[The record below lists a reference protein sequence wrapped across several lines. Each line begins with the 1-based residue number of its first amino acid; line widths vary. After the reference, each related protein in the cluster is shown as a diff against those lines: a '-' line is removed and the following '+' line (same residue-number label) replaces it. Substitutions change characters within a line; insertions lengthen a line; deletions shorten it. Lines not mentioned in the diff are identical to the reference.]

1 MLFLDSIAQIKN
13 LDKGQMLAS
22 IEALA
27 DQCRQAGRDLQGVS
41 VPRVYSQVKNI
52 VVAGMG
58 GSAIGAHIMD
68 ALYSNELK
76 APLEIINDYHLP
88 AYVDK
93 NTLVVLSSY
102 SGSTEETLSCLD
114 EAQKTGAKI
123 LIMTAGKD
131 LAKFKK
137 DKKLPGYL
145 FTPRFNPCGSPRMGL
160 GYSLCGLLI
169 LFGKMGLIKF
179 DEFEARKAI
188 KVVEKYNRAL
198 GVYKKI
204 TDNRAKQLA
213 EKMRDKIPFYFS
225 SPPLAGSI
233 HTAANQLNENA
244 KVFGGWALLPEI
256 NHHLMEGLVF
266 PPAIK
271 KDLILVFFESVS
283 DEPKIRKRFAL
294 TRQVAEKR
302 EVETVSYM
310 LQEKTRL
317 GQAFELLV
325 LGSYTSFYLAML
337 YNIDPT
343 PIPMVD
349 WFKKNM

>member
-1 MLFLDSIAQIKN
+1 MILDNISQIKN
-13 LDKGQMLAS
+13 LDKGRMLGS
-22 IEALA
+22 IEDLA
-27 DQCRQAGRDLQGVS
+27 NQCREAWKDLAGVS

-58 GSAIGAHIMD
+58 GSALGAHIID
-68 ALYSNELK
+68 ALCAGEMKVS
-76 APLEIINDYHLP
+76 LEIANDYHLP

-102 SGSTEETLSCLD
+102 SGSTEETLSCMA
-114 EAQKTGAKI
+114 EVKKVGAKT
-123 LIMTAGKD
+123 LVMTAGKD

-145 FTPRFNPCGSPRMGL
+145 FRPHFNPCGSPRMGL
-160 GYSLCGLLI
+160 GYSLFGLLI
-169 LFGKMGLIKF
+169 LFGKMGFIKF
-179 DEFEARKAI
+179 GESEAQKAI

-198 GVYKKI
+198 GVYKKM

-225 SPPLAGSI
+225 GSHLAGNI

-244 KVFGGWALLPEI
+244 KVFAGWALLPEI
-256 NHHLMEGLVF
+256 NHHLMEGLLF
-266 PPAIK
+266 PSAVK
-271 KDLILVFFESVS
+271 KDLVLVFFESAG
-283 DEPKIRKRFAL
+283 DELKIKKRFAL
-294 TRQVAEKR
+294 TREVAKKR
-302 EVETVSYM
+302 GVETVSYM
-310 LQEKTRL
+310 LQEKTPL
-317 GQAFELLV
+317 GQSFELLV
-325 LGSYTSFYLAML
+325 LGSYASFYLAMI